1 MTVRRAIA
9 LLTVVAGISS
19 AQDLTGAGATFPYPM
34 YSKWFNDYALKTGVK
49 INYQSIGSG
58 GGVRQIS
65 EQTVDFGATD
75 GPMNDEELGRARGGK
90 ILHIPTVMGADVVVY
105 NLAELKQPLKLNG
118 MLIAD
123 IFLGKVTK
131 WNDARIATEN
141 RGVALPATDIVVVHR
156 SDGSG
161 TTYIW
166 TDYLSA
172 VSPDWAAGPG
182 KGKDVKWPV
191 GLGGKGNEGVAG
203 QVKQLPGSIG
213 YVELIY
219 ARQNKLAF
227 AHVKNAAGNYVEPS
241 IGGVTAAAAAVA
253 KGLPKDT
260 DFRVSI
266 VNAPGKDAYPISS
279 LTWLLVYEQQAN
291 GEKGKKLVDFLKW
304 MLADGQK
311 DAAALDYAPLP
322 PAIVKQLQERI
333 KAIMISS

>member
-75 GPMNDEELGRARGGK
+75 GPMNDEELGRAMGGK
-90 ILHIPTVMGADVVVY
+90 ILHLPTVMGADVVVY
-105 NLAELKQPLKLNG
+105 KLADLKQPLKLSG

-123 IFLGKVTK
+123 IFLGKVTT

-333 KAIMISS
+333 KAIKIS

>member
-9 LLTVVAGISS
+9 LLTVVVGISS

-333 KAIMISS
+333 KAIKIS